1 MRFYFV
7 LSKETVFTPVSVYY
21 YWLSDKLRNFLVKEF
36 AIKLVLQVMKSFQ
49 NKQVEQL
56 LHFNLFP
63 FIL

>member
-7 LSKETVFTPVSVYY
+7 LSKETVFTPVSVY